1 MSNEIGRRFAE
12 AIAAKDSGA
21 LLEVLDPDV
30 DFRGL
35 TPGRFWEAS
44 SATTLV
50 DDFVLGKWFEPSD
63 HIDALEEVRS
73 GSVAGRDRVSY
84 LLRITNDDGT
94 FLVEQQ
100 AYYDV
105 ENDRIT
111 WLRVLCSGF
120 RAIDA

>member
-1 MSNEIGRRFAE
+1 MSNEIGKRFAE

-35 TPGRFWEAS
+35 TPGRFWEAT
-44 SATTLV
+44 SATMLV

-63 HIDALEEVRS
+63 HIDALEEVQS